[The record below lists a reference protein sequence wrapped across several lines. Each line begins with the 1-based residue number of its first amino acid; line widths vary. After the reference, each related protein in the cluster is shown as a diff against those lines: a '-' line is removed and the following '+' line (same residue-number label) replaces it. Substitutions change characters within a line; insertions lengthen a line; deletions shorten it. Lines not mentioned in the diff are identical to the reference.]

1 MALDA
6 FLKIDGITSDKA
18 DGIEL
23 ESFSW
28 GVSNTGT
35 AGGASGIEAGRATFS
50 DFNFTSLVGS
60 QSPQLFVKCVEGYH
74 VQSALL
80 TISGTPSQI
89 MIKFTD
95 VLVSSY
101 QLSQASLQKYRD
113 EVTNKFL
120 ISEMPMES
128 VSLNFAKIEY
138 VFGSTVGTG
147 GSTPTT

>member
-6 FLKIDGITSDKA
+6 FLKIDGISTDKA
-18 DGIEL
+18 EGINL

-35 AGGASGIEAGRATFS
+35 AGSSGIEGGRASFS
-50 DFNFTSLVGS
+50 DFTFQSLVGS
-60 QSPQLFVKCVEGYH
+60 QSPQLFVKCVEGFH
-74 VQSALL
+74 AQSALL
-80 TISGTPSQI
+80 TITGAPSQI
-89 MIKFTD
+89 MIKFSE

-101 QLSQASLQKYRD
+101 QLSQASLQKFRD
-113 EVTNKFL
+113 EISNKLF

-128 VSLNFAKIEY
+128 VSLNFAKMEY

-147 GSTPTT
+147 GGTPTT